1 MLKIEN
7 IDFELPQIGK
17 EPKIGYAD
25 EYIEKTML
33 SGKIRRIYKGKRFY
47 ATFSYAFL
55 TEEQIANLNA
65 ILAAQRQNG
74 YVAVQINSPY
84 GDYNGAAILEVA
96 SDQTRFAIDKDTG
109 ACVWVNWSMSVKGVD
124 YAS

>member
-17 EPKIGYAD
+17 EPKIGYVD

-55 TEEQIANLNA
+55 TEEQIANLNS
-65 ILAAQRQNG
+65 ILSAQRQNG
-74 YVAVQINSPY
+74 YVTVHINSPY
-84 GDYNGAAILEVA
+84 GNYAGSAILEVG
-96 SDQTRFAIDKDTG
+96 SDQTRFSIDKKTG
-109 ACVWVNWSMSVKGVD
+109 ECMWINWQMSVKGVD